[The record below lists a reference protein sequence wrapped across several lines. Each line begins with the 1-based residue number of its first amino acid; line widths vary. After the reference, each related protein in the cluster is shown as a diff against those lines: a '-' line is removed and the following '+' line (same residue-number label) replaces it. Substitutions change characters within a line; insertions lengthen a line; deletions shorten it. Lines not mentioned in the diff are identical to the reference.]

1 MEFKKFFY
9 VIIGVALIGISI
21 GYVLGFYMSLLN
33 NSFLFYVAVPIMAI
47 GSFITIYTT
56 IYNK

>member
-21 GYVLGFYMSLLN
+21 GYILGFYISLFN
-33 NSFLFYVAVPIMAI
+33 QGALFYLAVPIMAI